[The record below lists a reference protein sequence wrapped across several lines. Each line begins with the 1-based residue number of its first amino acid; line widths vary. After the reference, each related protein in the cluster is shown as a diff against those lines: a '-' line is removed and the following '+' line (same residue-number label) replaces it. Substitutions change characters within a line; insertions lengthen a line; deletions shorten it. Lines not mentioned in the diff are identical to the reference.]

1 MAITLARLF
10 NCVVKIGDWIFS
22 HAGILA
28 EKIECYG
35 SDIERLNKDV
45 REYLI
50 NPSYLNDNIYDLIE
64 DNDSILWTR
73 IYGRRTDTEVCETVR
88 HTLNVING
96 DKYKGGL
103 IIGHTVQ
110 NDGIESLCNNQLHRI
125 DVGMSRA
132 FGEKDEPHDRIEV
145 LEIVD
150 NHQISRIV

>member
-1 MAITLARLF
+1 
-10 NCVVKIGDWIFS
+10 
-22 HAGILA
+22 
-28 EKIECYG
+28 
-35 SDIERLNKDV
+35 
-45 REYLI
+45 I

-73 IYGRRTDTEVCETVR
+73 IYGRRTDIEVCETVR
-88 HTLNVING
+88 HTLNIING

-132 FGEKDEPHDRIEV
+132 FGEKEEPHDRIEV

-150 NHQISRIV
+150 NSQISRIV